1 MSTQQLVSVMGKKT
15 QVNPMLMKNDMSF
28 VQSLYD
34 TGVAPVQGTVTNKN
48 KDMFQ
53 NEERIQSMISNGNL
67 DYVSKA
73 GFIKYQAVAAT
84 EDVVLNGT
92 YNTLYTIR
100 NSNSPA
106 IGIDI
111 AIKFLAGTIDVFP
124 SPVFPF
130 NLPAGQ
136 AVHIMVDGVGTPRLA
151 TSAEITPA
159 LGVIAASSALL

>member
-67 DYVSKA
+67 DYVSKK
-73 GFIKYQAVAAT
+73 GFLQYKVIRT
-84 EDVVLNGT
+84 NEDIVLDGT
-92 YNTLYTIR
+92 YNTLYTVF
-100 NSNSPA
+100 NPSNPVT
-106 IGIDI
+106 GVDI
-111 AIKFLAGTIDVFP
+111 EVKFNNFTT
-124 SPVFPF
+124 PVLIA
-130 NLPAGQ
+130 LPANN
-136 AVHIMVDGVGTPRLA
+136 AITILVDGVGNVTPSGYGTVSLA
-151 TSAEITPA
+151 G
-159 LGVIAASSALL
+159 LVVSSELV